1 MGNLQNYIDEY
12 LQRTNSTEDSLPEF
26 IKVPNIYPDYTNL
39 QWDSSSSSNI
49 PSIPRPQHPT
59 SLSAKIPTQPEN
71 NASKIDRKDT
81 SNPDSIDPSKM
92 SSGKYKLYF
101 QSLNVRNSM
110 INSNDDSLNSR
121 YYKSHKVYSPN
132 LDLVRD
138 THKIRKEL
146 SINKKNTNTTK
157 SENSNKNI
165 SHENYNNNES
175 TGILGTGFNYSKSND
190 ESIKQ
195 NDTIEDPLTQFDN
208 LISYPNVFCSNNIP
222 PLFHHC
228 STNLLGYQFI
238 FGGLTLLSYEEYEEY
253 LRLITDDFTI
263 PLENIEIRL
272 AQDIIPLPI
281 DRNIIT
287 SLAIKPNRTVYRYS
301 TDSNTLLPV
310 IDYES
315 QAAAAAATAAAASS
329 AASGYSTHSASSSTT
344 ATGAPGAKNLHAKR
358 NMSAS
363 SNSVSSASTN
373 SYRSIIPS
381 QLVCATSSAASERHA
396 IVYGGFDIETEII
409 RQGNKI
415 IIEKRLTV
423 SNSMRL
429 FDAISLKFRE
439 LNIIVHPSV
448 SAKLPQ
454 AIPRFGHVQTGLTI
468 EENNA
473 DYLESFNKANSLLST
488 SNSNSNGKKTP
499 LQQQQSTGQSV
510 QPPPLTSFTSGDDVL
525 LKYTRPASI
534 FIGFGYKSTHS
545 GKSFIAMNDMW
556 RCEICVN
563 QALSKANVNKLEFS
577 ENVICY
583 PVGNFDI
590 QKNHFKYTYDS
601 NGDLIDDSSDDGIDE
616 FTGCYKAD
624 EESNWPGGRAFC
636 GYELID
642 NSTLYNTNINNHSN
656 FSGSD
661 SNARSIGSPL
671 SDSSI
676 ALAQFQL
683 KSQNQPQDTPTTSP
697 KLHHPK
703 PERLAAN
710 ISNTDQFASL
720 SRNKSVNSSNTTSTQ
735 TKSTSPFHRGTQ
747 QKQYYSS
754 LFSDTTSTK
763 TKPIPASSSPST
775 LISQSSFQKP
785 TASQQH
791 GYTSLLGATASPS
804 SDISPSPISSPMNMS
819 HISVSK
825 EIFREKTLIIHG
837 GSRIIH
843 KRIKSKDVEG
853 EYEISVRHEIF
864 GDLWW
869 FNLSSETWTKIST
882 FADKSLF
889 NNSEYQYESDIQ
901 RVSSIRSYDTNED
914 FPQQTDRELL
924 DKQSYIPRN
933 YSICGH
939 NIIVDGKHLIVI
951 GGSFAINYSDETFQ
965 YIKCSLN
972 TTKTPDDVYE
982 KTLQNDGF
990 QKSKDANITEFVLKN
1005 QIKHLSKNKIFNT
1018 AFQTLILNLKS
1029 QIWREGTFFNSVG
1042 KNNVYHEYFKRTVG
1056 SIAYKDKSKI
1066 VVFGGW
1072 LTGIHN
1078 KDLDTIINE
1087 IRDSRDKYNK
1097 ADEYDNTDI
1106 SRIRSAASVISP
1118 HLQNYNDNESVATS
1132 HSSVFDVKDDDENIN
1147 RLELVSNLV
1156 VEVYIPLMIV

>member
-1 MGNLQNYIDEY
+1 MGNLQTYIDEY
-12 LQRTNSTEDSLPEF
+12 LKRTNSTEDSLPEF
-26 IKVPNIYPDYTNL
+26 IKVPGIYPDYKNL
-39 QWDSSSSSNI
+39 QWDSSSASSL
-49 PSIPRPQHPT
+49 PSVQRPQPPPP
-59 SLSAKIPTQPEN
+59 LSTKIPNPSGINT
-71 NASKIDRKDT
+71 SKDSEET
-81 SNPDSIDPSKM
+81 SNSDMIDPTKI

-101 QSLNVRNSM
+101 QSLNVRNSK
-110 INSNDDSLNSR
+110 INENDDSLNSR

-132 LDLVRD
+132 FDLVKD
-138 THKIRKEL
+138 THRLRKEL
-146 SINKKNTNTTK
+146 STSKKTK
-157 SENSNKNI
+157 QYENASQNI
-165 SHENYNNNES
+165 QQKQTIVDNSDV
-175 TGILGTGFNYSKSND
+175 TLDTGFNYSKSTD
-190 ESIKQ
+190 ESLKP

-208 LISYPNVFCSNNIP
+208 LISYPNIFSSNNIP

-228 STNLLGYQFI
+228 STSLLGYQFI

-253 LRLITDDFTI
+253 LRSITDDFTI

-315 QAAAAAATAAAASS
+315 QAAAAAATA
-329 AASGYSTHSASSSTT
+329 SGYTTHSAASSSTST
-344 ATGAPGAKNLHAKR
+344 TTTGPKHSYTKR
-358 NMSAS
+358 NPSQS

-373 SYRSIIPS
+373 SYRSVIPS
-381 QLVCATSSAASERHA
+381 QLVCATSSAASKRHA
-396 IVYGGFDIETEII
+396 VVYGGFDIETEII
-409 RQGNKI
+409 RHGNRV
-415 IIEKRLTV
+415 IIEKRFSI
-423 SNSMRL
+423 SNNMRL
-429 FDAISLKFRE
+429 FDGVSLKFRE

-468 EENNA
+468 EENNV
-473 DYLESFNKANSLLST
+473 DYLENLNKANLLLST

-499 LQQQQSTGQSV
+499 LQQQQQQQQQENAQPM
-510 QPPPLTSFTSGDDVL
+510 QPPPLTSFTSNDDVL
-525 LKYTRPASI
+525 SKYARPAII
-534 FIGFGYKSTHS
+534 FIGFGYKSTNT
-545 GKSFIAMNDMW
+545 GKSFIALNDMW

-583 PVGNFDI
+583 PVGSFDI

-601 NGDLIDDSSDDGIDE
+601 NGDLIDDPSDDDVDE
-616 FTGCYKAD
+616 FTGCYKSD

-636 GYELID
+636 GCELID
-642 NSTLYNTNINNHSN
+642 NSTLYNTNVNNHSN

-661 SNARSIGSPL
+661 TNTRSIGSPL
-671 SDSSI
+671 SDSAI
-676 ALAQFQL
+676 ASAQFQL
-683 KSQNQPQDTPTTSP
+683 KSQTQQPQDTTSASP

-703 PERLAAN
+703 PERLAAAN
-710 ISNTDQFASL
+710 ISNNDQFASL

-735 TKSTSPFHRGTQ
+735 TKSTSPFYKGTQ

-754 LFSDTTSTK
+754 LFSDTPSAKSK
-763 TKPIPASSSPST
+763 TVPLSSSPAT
-775 LISQSSFQKP
+775 LISQSSLQKP
-785 TASQQH
+785 SSSQQH

-804 SDISPSPISSPMNMS
+804 SDISPFPISSPLNMAQ
-819 HISVSK
+819 ILVNK

-843 KRIKSKDVEG
+843 KRIKSKGAEG
-853 EYEISVRHEIF
+853 EYEIFSRHEIF

-889 NNSEYQYESDIQ
+889 NSSEYQYESDIQ
-901 RVSSIRSYDTNED
+901 RVSSIRSFDTNED
-914 FPQQTDRELL
+914 FPRQMDRDLL

-939 NIIVDGKHLIVI
+939 NIILDGKHLIVI

-965 YIKCSLN
+965 YITSCLN
-972 TTKTPDDVYE
+972 NTNISNDVYQ

-1018 AFQTLILNLKS
+1018 AFQTLILNLKT

-1078 KDLDTIINE
+1078 KDLDRIINE
-1087 IRDSRDKYNK
+1087 IRDSRYKYTTP
-1097 ADEYDNTDI
+1097 DDYDNTDI

-1118 HLQNYNDNESVATS
+1118 HLQSYNDVESVATS
-1132 HSSVFDVKDDDENIN
+1132 RSSVFDVKENDENIL
-1147 RLELVSNLV
+1147 RLELVSNLL
-1156 VEVYIPLMIV
+1156 VEVYIPLMIL